1 MSATPP
7 SGPLSQ
13 LRLLG
18 LSLTAGPVLVVVA
31 IAFVLP
37 LDPDDV
43 PPVPLVLGLLALAVA
58 GVVLAERFGF
68 RVPALKPEDAD
79 DAGQISL
86 ERYRAASMIR
96 FAIVESPIL
105 IGIVA
110 AFLLDHGLWP
120 LLVVAVVAVPAMAW
134 EVLPTRRTID
144 RTKQALESGGV
155 LSRLDE
161 VLV

>member
-1 MSATPP
+1 MSATSP
-7 SGPLSQ
+7 SGPLNQ

-18 LSLTAGPVLVVVA
+18 LSLTAGPIFVVVA
-31 IAFVLP
+31 VAFVLP
-37 LDPDDV
+37 LESDEF
-43 PPVPLVLGLLALAVA
+43 PPVPVALGLLALAVL
-58 GVVLAERFGF
+58 GVVAAERFGF

-86 ERYRAASMIR
+86 DRYRSASMVR
-96 FAIVESPIL
+96 FAVVEAPL
-105 IGIVA
+105 VLGIAA
-110 AFLLDHGLWP
+110 AFVLDHGLWP
-120 LLVVAVVAVPAMAW
+120 LLLVAVVAVPAMAW
-134 EVLPTRRTID
+134 EVLPTRRTIE